1 MNWTEFQDAVRRL
14 GLDGHPQLLMM
25 SGEVGDNSTRYLFEK
40 RYNQHEFPNDE
51 TIFTN
56 HSSLSFSSADFI
68 WNGRNIRTGGTGGH
82 PALAGTDPVYC
93 AGRIEDGW
101 FWFHSG
107 HYHPKRLHAL
117 YFMADFITNSCATL
131 IDGARDAKVDELA
144 RIRLRIYEDNSDSQ
158 QFETTFARE
167 VAPPETVKIK
177 LTYES
182 GSPSHSMPMSIGGS
196 KPIPIGGS
204 KPIPI
209 GRTMPI
215 SIGGSQTMMTTSHTF
230 VPESEIISGLGINTF
245 GLQQSHTTIH
255 QAPVWVAD
263 SARTRCKCCDRAF
276 GISRWKHH
284 CRQCG
289 DIVCDDCSTGR
300 KTLLHPAVRPNSSP
314 ETGPV
319 RVCDTCRGLKDII

>member
-1 MNWTEFQDAVRRL
+1 MNWTEFQEAVRRL

-25 SGEVGDNSTRYLFEK
+25 SGEVGDNSTGYLFEK

-93 AGRIEDGW
+93 AGRIEEGW

-117 YFMADFITNSCATL
+117 YFMAAFIANSCATL
-131 IDGARDAKVDELA
+131 IGHARDAKVDELA
-144 RIRLRIYEDNSDSQ
+144 RIRLRIYKDNSDSQ
-158 QFETTFARE
+158 QFDTTFARE

-182 GSPSHSMPMSIGGS
+182 GGPGHSMPISIGGTKPLPIGGT
-196 KPIPIGGS
+196 KPIPIGH
-204 KPIPI
+204 
-209 GRTMPI
+209 TMPI

-230 VPESEIISGLGINTF
+230 VPESEIISGLGITTF
-245 GLQQSHTTIH
+245 GLQQTHTTIRH
-255 QAPVWVAD
+255 APVWVDD
-263 SARTRCKCCDRAF
+263 STRTRCKCCHRAF
-276 GISRWKHH
+276 GISRW
-284 CRQCG
+284 Q
-289 DIVCDDCSTGR
+289 
-300 KTLLHPAVRPNSSP
+300 
-314 ETGPV
+314 V
-319 RVCDTCRGLKDII
+319 RVCDSCLGLKDII